1 MLLSALLPYIKR
13 MAFCLPEKRRLKEY
27 LLMGMVVD
35 RELEDVE
42 AVIGIGVDDVVF
54 NDSTFI
60 VDLLSSVV
68 DGLKDMMRLVQ
79 VLQESK
85 VKKYSFLYRLLGYIY
100 QRLLINKK

>member
-1 MLLSALLPYIKR
+1 
-13 MAFCLPEKRRLKEY
+13 
-27 LLMGMVVD
+27 MGMVVD

-85 VKKYSFLYRLLGYIY
+85 VKKILVSIQITGCIY
-100 QRLLINKK
+100 QLLLFIDQMLRFLLFHLEPLHNHF

>member
-1 MLLSALLPYIKR
+1 
-13 MAFCLPEKRRLKEY
+13 
-27 LLMGMVVD
+27 MGMVVD

-60 VDLLSSVV
+60 VDMLSSVV
-68 DGLKDMMRLVQ
+68 DGLKDMMRLVA

-85 VKKYSFLYRLLGYIY
+85 VKKILVSIQITDIFTNVY
-100 QRLLINKK
+100 

>member
-1 MLLSALLPYIKR
+1 
-13 MAFCLPEKRRLKEY
+13 
-27 LLMGMVVD
+27 MGMVVD

-42 AVIGIGVDDVVF
+42 AVIGGVDDVVF

-68 DGLKDMMRLVQ
+68 DGLKDMMRLVA

-85 VKKYSFLYRLLGYIY
+85 VKKILVSIRLLVVFTNVYCHSMFC
-100 QRLLINKK
+100 

>member
-1 MLLSALLPYIKR
+1 
-13 MAFCLPEKRRLKEY
+13 
-27 LLMGMVVD
+27 MGMVVD

-85 VKKYSFLYRLLGYIY
+85 VKKKLVAIQIRYIY
-100 QRLLINKK
+100 QRLLINRYYC

>member
-1 MLLSALLPYIKR
+1 
-13 MAFCLPEKRRLKEY
+13 
-27 LLMGMVVD
+27 MGMVVD

-42 AVIGIGVDDVVF
+42 AVIGGVDDVVF

-85 VKKYSFLYRLLGYIY
+85 VKKKIVAVQLLWLYLPTFIDLLNRKCSG
-100 QRLLINKK
+100 

>member
-1 MLLSALLPYIKR
+1 
-13 MAFCLPEKRRLKEY
+13 
-27 LLMGMVVD
+27 MGMVVD

-42 AVIGIGVDDVVF
+42 AVIGGVDDVVF

-68 DGLKDMMRLVQ
+68 DGLKDMMRLVE

-85 VKKYSFLYRLLGYIY
+85 VKKKNCCYCYTDYLIYLPTFIDRRNCRLT
-100 QRLLINKK
+100 

>member
-1 MLLSALLPYIKR
+1 
-13 MAFCLPEKRRLKEY
+13 
-27 LLMGMVVD
+27 MGMVVD

-42 AVIGIGVDDVVF
+42 AVIGGVDDVVF

-85 VKKYSFLYRLLGYIY
+85 VKKKLVAIQIRYIY
-100 QRLLINKK
+100 QRLLITRCFVDMTLMCVLIFMLFGMLLT

>member
-1 MLLSALLPYIKR
+1 
-13 MAFCLPEKRRLKEY
+13 
-27 LLMGMVVD
+27 MGMVVD

-42 AVIGIGVDDVVF
+42 AVIGGVDDVVF

-85 VKKYSFLYRLLGYIY
+85 VKKKIVAIQYTDY
-100 QRLLINKK
+100 

>member
-1 MLLSALLPYIKR
+1 
-13 MAFCLPEKRRLKEY
+13 
-27 LLMGMVVD
+27 MGMVVD

-42 AVIGIGVDDVVF
+42 AVIGGVDDVVF

-100 QRLLINKK
+100 QRLLINK

>member
-1 MLLSALLPYIKR
+1 
-13 MAFCLPEKRRLKEY
+13 
-27 LLMGMVVD
+27 MGMVVD

-42 AVIGIGVDDVVF
+42 AVIGGVDDVVF

-100 QRLLINKK
+100 QRLLINKKCRLT

>member
-1 MLLSALLPYIKR
+1 
-13 MAFCLPEKRRLKEY
+13 
-27 LLMGMVVD
+27 MGMVVD

-42 AVIGIGVDDVVF
+42 AVIGGVDDVVF

-85 VKKYSFLYRLLGYIY
+85 VKKNSLLYRLRYIY
-100 QRLLINKK
+100 QRLLLLDVLLT

>member
-1 MLLSALLPYIKR
+1 
-13 MAFCLPEKRRLKEY
+13 
-27 LLMGMVVD
+27 MGMVVD

-42 AVIGIGVDDVVF
+42 VVIGGVDDVVF

-85 VKKYSFLYRLLGYIY
+85 VKKKNCCLYRLLDIFTNVY
-100 QRLLINKK
+100 

>member
-1 MLLSALLPYIKR
+1 
-13 MAFCLPEKRRLKEY
+13 
-27 LLMGMVVD
+27 MGMVVD

-68 DGLKDMMRLVQ
+68 DGLKDMMRLVE

-85 VKKYSFLYRLLGYIY
+85 VKKKLVAIEIKIYLPTFIDHKKCRLT
-100 QRLLINKK
+100 

>member
-1 MLLSALLPYIKR
+1 

-42 AVIGIGVDDVVF
+42 AVIGGVDDVVF

-60 VDLLSSVV
+60 
-68 DGLKDMMRLVQ
+68 
-79 VLQESK
+79 
-85 VKKYSFLYRLLGYIY
+85 
-100 QRLLINKK
+100 

>member
-1 MLLSALLPYIKR
+1 
-13 MAFCLPEKRRLKEY
+13 
-27 LLMGMVVD
+27 MGMVVD

-54 NDSTFI
+54 NESTFI

-85 VKKYSFLYRLLGYIY
+85 VKKYSLLYRLRYIY
-100 QRLLINKK
+100 QRLLITRCFVT

>member
-1 MLLSALLPYIKR
+1 
-13 MAFCLPEKRRLKEY
+13 
-27 LLMGMVVD
+27 MGMVVD

-42 AVIGIGVDDVVF
+42 AVIGGVDDVVF

-85 VKKYSFLYRLLGYIY
+85 V
-100 QRLLINKK
+100 